1 MLKMAYKF
9 SLYAKKSRKA
19 YDDKAVDVHWASS
32 LIEAKKFFEAKGY
45 VGEYIIL
52 NNNTGQ
58 RMQIILK
65 DFKKEQ

>member
-1 MLKMAYKF
+1 MAYKF
-9 SLYAKKSRKA
+9 SLYAKKSKKA
-19 YDDKAVDVHWASS
+19 YDDKAVAVLWAAS

-58 RMQIILK
+58 RMQVILK
-65 DFKKEQ
+65 VSTKE